1 MHETQ
6 DNPLLKV
13 IGIQAPWRLLSWHL
27 DDSGQP
33 PELHLVIEGD
43 EKAIYKCPICN
54 EPGSALVPNEMRWRH
69 LNFFQYHAYITAN
82 VPRIRCLS
90 HGIQSAKVPWASN
103 DSAFTHLYEE
113 DAVARIRR
121 RGAQHDAM
129 PQRILQLPPPQRA
142 AAGTSRPRYFWNR
155 WLAQSLDAGYPEC
168 AEIDFLWDYTSR
180 QIRELKPKAD
190 GTPAFIYAKADRIGH
205 FFKQFARDLPFP
217 YVLVSGDEDISPG
230 SLVSA
235 QTLDECQHLVAWWAQ
250 NLDIRHPKA
259 FWLPLGMDFHTMY
272 RSEVFWGPRADPLAQ
287 NDVIHDRAEQALPF
301 QDRQFTILAQ
311 FNLSHPERAEALRVL
326 KGNAVPLIQLPKTPR
341 ADTLSAYGKC
351 QFVLSPHG
359 NGYDSHRT
367 YEALALGCMVILKR
381 NAISDHLTRHF
392 SNIIVVEDYTQV
404 DRDFLEQ
411 AACAYEPR
419 QQESLFLSYWRLKLR
434 AMKKG
439 TVSVKDV

>member
-54 EPGSALVPNEMRWRH
+54 EPGSALVPNERRWRH

-121 RGAQHDAM
+121 RGAQHDAK

-142 AAGTSRPRYFWNR
+142 AAGTSKPRYFWNR
-155 WLAQSLDAGYPEC
+155 WLAQGLDAGYPEC
-168 AEIDFLWDYTSR
+168 AEIEFLWDYTSR

-287 NDVIHDRAEQALPF
+287 NDVIHERAEQALPF

-411 AACAYEPR
+411 AARAYEPH
-419 QQESLFLSYWRLKLR
+419 QQESLFLSYWRLKIGAL
-434 AMKKG
+434 KKG
-439 TVSVKDV
+439 TAPTEDN